1 MRGAV
6 YVSPC
11 GLHTATDALSYLDG
25 DVLDVQS
32 ARKHPLAICE
42 ECPLRDQPHAPTTGP
57 ADAKLAVVSR
67 SPGYHEAQ
75 AGKPFSG
82 PAGKLLNHLLKEND
96 VERSDVL
103 TTNVVLCYTDNPPRE
118 AIAACKPRLESE
130 LQHADTIILC
140 GSEASKAIAGVRV
153 NEGRGY
159 SYDYRGA
166 RAIVTNN
173 PAAALRDDSTFPN
186 LVKDF
191 RRAINPTPPTPFPS
205 VRWTDDKDE
214 AVDWIERLDSSVAS
228 FAVDIESTGLEH
240 DARLVSIGFGRGNR
254 AVVIGRFALTHAVV
268 RAKIGRLLGDN
279 TKRFVYHNG
288 KYDVKVLRTNGF
300 NARVDEDSMLLSYV
314 LDERPGSHDLDY
326 LTADYLGWP
335 DYTPAVVR
343 EGKKRQHWL
352 DQEDELAD
360 KYEMTWDEYKV
371 IMYEYNGRDASGTYA
386 LYETLLQEAAS
397 DGRILHPYYK
407 LLIPAS
413 NALADIEAHGVAFD
427 SNRATNVLRNEVLPE
442 LDYLNKEAARIA
454 GREINLNSPKQLS
467 EFYYDQLGLQHT
479 LDRRGMERSTDAAVR
494 AEIIDGRADFMVI
507 PFTDAG
513 SIAAE
518 QLNLFDSVGYA
529 FTGVYDRFKKVDK
542 VRSTYLE
549 ALLRQASKDGRIH
562 AEFNLHTTETGR
574 LSGRKPNLQN
584 QPRPTSGERLPNIRN
599 LYRAS
604 PGYTLIQADY
614 SQAELRMAAVL
625 SGDEALSNIYYT
637 GRDFHSETC
646 TNFYGPDFTKEQRV
660 TAKTINFRILYG
672 GEAYGF
678 SQQLHISPAEAQE
691 YIDWW
696 WAQFPDV
703 KKWVRKNHRKILQE
717 GVLESATGRKRR
729 FHLITDENRHHTL
742 KEGINFLIQSPAS
755 DLCLWSLI
763 QLNDVPFLST
773 LLTVHDSILFEAPQD
788 RVDESMHIIKQT
800 MEGAA
805 SDLLGWGFPFTCDM
819 QTGQRWGELT

>member
-1 MRGAV
+1 M
-6 YVSPC
+6 S
-11 GLHTATDALSYLDG
+11 LTHTEESMAWGQPPPKAPN
-25 DVLDVQS
+25 
-32 ARKHPLAICE
+32 ARCW
-42 ECPLRDQPHAPTTGP
+42 ECPLAKEPCAPTTGP
-57 ADAKLAVVSR
+57 TDAKIAVVSR

-82 PAGKLLNHLLKEND
+82 PAGKLLNHLLKENGVD
-96 VERSDVL
+96 RSDVL

-130 LQHADTIILC
+130 LEHADTILLC

-153 NEGRGY
+153 SQGRGY

-191 RRAINPTPPTPFPS
+191 RRAINPTPPTPFPTVKWTEDVDES
-205 VRWTDDKDE
+205 LRWITTLGQSIAE
-214 AVDWIERLDSSVAS
+214 C
-228 FAVDIESTGLEH
+228 AVDIETTGLEH
-240 DARLVSIGFGRGNR
+240 DSQLVSIGFGRSGR
-254 AVVIGRFALTHAVV
+254 AVVIGKHASNNTNVRRAL
-268 RAKIGRLLGDN
+268 GRLLSHYD
-279 TKRFVYHNG
+279 KRFVYHNG
-288 KYDVKVLRTNGF
+288 KYDVKVLRTNGVS
-300 NARVDEDSMLLSYV
+300 ARIDEDTLLLSYV

-326 LTADYLGWP
+326 LTADNLGWP

-343 EGKKRQHWL
+343 EGKKRCHWIGS
-352 DQEDELAD
+352 EGELEA
-360 KYEMTWDEYKV
+360 KYEMTLDEYMP

-386 LYETLLQEAAS
+386 LYEKLAQEAAK
-397 DGRILHPYYK
+397 DGRILDPYYR

-413 NALADIEAHGVAFD
+413 NALADIEAYGVAFD
-427 SNRATNVLRNEVLPE
+427 SDRANDILRNEVLPE
-442 LDYLNKEAARIA
+442 LDYLNKEAERIA
-454 GREINLNSPKQLS
+454 GKSINLNSPKQLS
-467 EFYYDQLGLQHT
+467 EFYYDQLGLEHT

-494 AEIIDGRADFMVI
+494 AEIIDGRAEFMVI
-507 PFTDAG
+507 PFSDAG
-513 SIAAE
+513 DIAAE
-518 QLNLFDSVGYA
+518 QLNLFDGVGYA

-562 AEFNLHTTETGR
+562 AVFNLHGTETGR
-574 LSGRKPNLQN
+574 LSGSKPNLQN

-604 PGYTLIQADY
+604 PGHTLIQADY

-625 SGDEALSNIYYT
+625 SDDENMQRIYYE

-646 TNFYGPDFTKEQRV
+646 TTFYGPDFTKEQRV

-678 SQQLHISPAEAQE
+678 SQQLHISPTEAQR

-696 WAQFPDV
+696 WEQFPDV
-703 KKWVRKNHRKILQE
+703 KRWVRRNHRRILQE

-729 FHLITDENRHHTL
+729 FHLITDENKHHTL

-763 QLNDVPFLST
+763 KLNDVPFLNT
-773 LLTVHDSILFEAPQD
+773 LLTVHDSILFEAPQE
-788 RVDESMHIIKQT
+788 RVEESMHIIKTT

-805 SDLLGWGFPFTCDM
+805 SDLLGWGFPFSIDI
-819 QTGQRWGELT
+819 QTGQRWGDLHD

>member
-1 MRGAV
+1 MI
-6 YVSPC
+6 
-11 GLHTATDALSYLDG
+11 
-25 DVLDVQS
+25 DVTS

-42 ECPLRDQPHAPTTGP
+42 ECPLRDEPCAPTTGP
-57 ADAKLAVVSR
+57 KDAKLAVVSR

-82 PAGKLLNHLLKEND
+82 PAGKLLNHLLKENG

-103 TTNVVLCYTDNPPRE
+103 TTNVVLCYTDNPTRE

-130 LQHADTIILC
+130 LQNADTIIAC
-140 GSEASKAIAGVRV
+140 GAESSKALAGVSV
-153 NEGRGY
+153 SKGRGY
-159 SYDYRGA
+159 SHKYGEA
-166 RAIVTNN
+166 RLVVTNN

-186 LVKDF
+186 LVTDF
-191 RRAINPTPPTPFPS
+191 RRAINPTPPTPFPT
-205 VRWTDDKDE
+205 VRWTDDRNE
-214 AVDWIERLDSSVAS
+214 AVDWLDRLDTGVTT

-240 DARLVSIGFGRGNR
+240 DARLVSISFGRGNR
-254 AVVIGRFALTHAVV
+254 AIVIGRFALTYAIV

-279 TKRFVYHNG
+279 DKRFVYHNG
-288 KYDVKVLRTNGF
+288 KYDVKVLRTNGIE
-300 NARVDEDSMLLSYV
+300 ARVDEDSMLLSYV

-326 LTADYLGWP
+326 LTADRLGWP
-335 DYTPAVVR
+335 DYTPPVVR
-343 EGKKRQHWL
+343 EGKKRQHWI
-352 DQEDELAD
+352 DQEDELMK

-371 IMYEYNGRDASGTYA
+371 IMYEYNGRDTSGTYA
-386 LYETLLQEAAS
+386 LYQKLAEEAS
-397 DGRILHPYYK
+397 KDGNVLDPYYK

-413 NALADIEAHGVAFD
+413 NALADVEAYGVAFD
-427 SNRATNVLRNEVLPE
+427 ASRAGDVLRNEVLPE
-442 LDYLNKEAARIA
+442 LDYLNREAARIA

-467 EFYYDQLGLQHT
+467 EFYYDHLGLTHS
-479 LDRRGMERSTDAAVR
+479 LDRRGKERSTDAAVR
-494 AEIIDGRADFMVI
+494 AEIVDGRAKFSQI
-507 PFTDAG
+507 PFGEADV
-513 SIAAE
+513 IALE

-562 AEFNLHTTETGR
+562 AVFNLHGTETGR
-574 LSGRKPNLQN
+574 LSGSKPNLQN

-604 PGYTLIQADY
+604 RGYTLIQADY
-614 SQAELRMAAVL
+614 SEAELRMAAVL
-625 SGDEALSNIYYT
+625 SGDEALSDIYYT

-672 GEAYGF
+672 GEAFGF
-678 SQQLHISPAEAQE
+678 AQQLHIPPTEAQR

-696 WAQFPDV
+696 WSQFPDV

-729 FHLITDENRHHTL
+729 FHLITDENKHHTL

-755 DLCLWSLI
+755 DLCLYSLI
-763 QLNDVPFLST
+763 KLHDVPWLHT

-788 RVDESMHIIKQT
+788 RVKESVHIIKTT

-805 SDLLGWGFPFTCDM
+805 SDLLGWGFPFVCDI
-819 QTGQRWGELT
+819 QTGQRWGELG